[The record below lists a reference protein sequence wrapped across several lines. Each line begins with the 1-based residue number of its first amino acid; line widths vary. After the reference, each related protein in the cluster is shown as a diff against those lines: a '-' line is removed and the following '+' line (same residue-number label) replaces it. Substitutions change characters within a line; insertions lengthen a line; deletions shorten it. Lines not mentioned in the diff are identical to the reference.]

1 MTPAARSRKRLVR
14 RRPPPQWYLLL
25 SGGVLLIAIAIG
37 VYLSDR
43 TDPSADIHS
52 ANTAPAP
59 RSRALT
65 ASEFAEQLHA
75 DSDSLL
81 GELGISKHLID
92 TDPNSS
98 PTHIRVGVPR
108 DLPIAS
114 VNVRLTMAIQQLGGH
129 VIEGRESRNGT
140 VKLRCGFDSTE
151 TTHYTLR
158 RLRSTTRRTGNIGLV
173 VQNVLVPHSGS
184 EGLWDISQQLTLMF
198 DSTAGVGV
206 TTVDWERLRQWAQ
219 APAHQLLRPHP
230 TSDGDASMWLAMTQI
245 STSKGSE
252 IQGKDQPLS
261 VLHLDDVQR
270 PAAIERQLW
279 ALADRAADEGQA
291 IGILQDHPSSHVALR
306 SVLPRL
312 ERRGYRFV
320 AAATL
325 LP

>member
-1 MTPAARSRKRLVR
+1 MTPAARSRKRLVHR
-14 RRPPPQWYLLL
+14 RRPPQWHLLL
-25 SGGVLLIAIAIG
+25 SGGLLVTAIAIG
-37 VYLSDR
+37 VYLSER
-43 TDPSADIHS
+43 TDSSVDILS
-52 ANTAPAP
+52 ANTAPTP
-59 RSRALT
+59 RSDALT
-65 ASEFAEQLHA
+65 ATQFAQRLQA

-81 GELGISKHLID
+81 GELGIGKQLID
-92 TDPNSS
+92 TDPNAS
-98 PTHIRVGVPR
+98 PTHIRVGIPR

-114 VNVRLTMAIQQLGGH
+114 VNVQLTMAIQRLGGH

-140 VKLRCGFDSTE
+140 VTLRCGFDSTE
-151 TTHYTLR
+151 TTVYTLR

-173 VQNVLVPHSGS
+173 VRNVLLPPSGS
-184 EGLWDISQQLTLMF
+184 KGLWDVSQQLTLMF
-198 DSTAGVGV
+198 DSTAAVGV
-206 TTVDWERLRQWAQ
+206 TTVDWERLSQWAQ
-219 APAHQLLRPHP
+219 GPAHQLLSPR
-230 TSDGDASMWLAMTQI
+230 SVADGDASVWLAMTQI
-245 STSKGSE
+245 DASEGVE

-291 IGILQDHPSSHVALR
+291 IGILQDHPSSHMALR

-320 AAATL
+320 AVATL